1 MDSFAQ
7 ARSEFDRYTARFRG
21 PDGSLPFAL
30 AAKYG
35 HTGEVCG
42 ITEKI
47 VAGEARFSPRD
58 ELVFRLCALFHDIS
72 RFEQYDKFRTFL
84 DRISFDHGD
93 RSAALIDELGLVP
106 ELPAEDRACVV
117 DAVRV
122 HNKFAIPDGFPAGH
136 LAAAKMIRDADKLAI
151 LRLIIRFFNGDSS
164 DPAIRLDL
172 PDSPGWTPAILETA
186 LSGKC
191 VRYTDMRC
199 VNDFKLGLFAWS
211 CDLNYPSSAAL
222 ALDEDLF
229 GRIRALLPAS
239 ADIDRLLE
247 SARVRLDNLRKSGTS
262 TRSKESRP
270 CRS

>member
-1 MDSFAQ
+1 MDTFAQ
-7 ARSEFDRYTARFRG
+7 ARAEFDRYVAQFRG

-30 AAKYG
+30 AAKFA
-35 HTGEVCG
+35 HTGEVCE

-58 ELVFRLCALFHDIS
+58 TLIFRLCALFHDIS
-72 RFEQYDKFRTFL
+72 RFEQYDKFKTFL
-84 DRISFDHGD
+84 DRHSFDHGD

-106 ELPAEDRACVV
+106 ELPAEDRACVI

-122 HNKFAIPDGFPAGH
+122 HNKFAIPADFPPAH
-136 LAAAKMIRDADKLAI
+136 LAAAKMVRDADKLAI
-151 LRLIIRFFNGDSS
+151 LRLIIRFFNGDYS
-164 DPAIRLDL
+164 DPTIRLDL
-172 PDSPGWTPAILETA
+172 PDTPGWTPAILETA

-191 VRYTDMRC
+191 VVYTDMKNI
-199 VNDFKLGLFAWS
+199 NDFKLGLFAWS

-229 GRIRALLPAS
+229 GRIRALLPES

-247 SARVRLDNLRKSGTS
+247 SARVRLEKLRD
-262 TRSKESRP
+262 KEG
-270 CRS
+270 

>member
-7 ARSEFDRYTARFRG
+7 AHSDFDRYTARFRG
-21 PDGSLPFAL
+21 PDGSLSFAL
-30 AAKYG
+30 AAKYA
-35 HTGEVCG
+35 HTGEVCE

-58 ELVFRLCALFHDIS
+58 VLIFRLCALFHDIS
-72 RFEQYDKFRTFL
+72 RFEQYDKFKTLL
-84 DRISFDHGD
+84 DHISFDHGD

-106 ELPAEDRACVV
+106 ELPAEDRACII

-122 HNKFAIPDGFPAGH
+122 HNKFAIPDGFPPAH

-151 LRLIIRFFNGDSS
+151 LRLIIRFFNGDYS

-172 PDSPGWTPAILETA
+172 PDTPGWNPAILETA

-191 VRYTDMRC
+191 VLYSDMKNI
-199 VNDFKLGLFAWS
+199 NDFKLGLFAWS
-211 CDLNYPSSAAL
+211 CDLNYPASAAL

-229 GRIRALLPAS
+229 GSIRALLPAS
-239 ADIDRLLE
+239 GDIDRLLE
-247 SARVRLDNLRKSGTS
+247 SARTRLAKLSE
-262 TRSKESRP
+262 KEA
-270 CRS
+270 